1 MDVLSTSNAS
11 DRRARSS
18 RLGHIPLPFL
28 TLGHRGRYVFETRR
42 RKLPD
47 SYVIATMRETITP
60 SSIVSAARLCGLG
73 VTIFTVGAVLG
84 YFRGAFGDGGTTEQ
98 GFDWAVKTGLL
109 SVAMVAALGLL
120 GGFILSK
127 IQLPSYI
134 HWALLMGLAFAIQNG
149 GGVLLGMN
157 EKEFWRETIS
167 GFLMGALVGAI
178 AGPIILRNLSRRIQK
193 TLPNSETVSDRK
205 TT

>member
-1 MDVLSTSNAS
+1 MN
-11 DRRARSS
+11 
-18 RLGHIPLPFL
+18 
-28 TLGHRGRYVFETRR
+28 
-42 RKLPD
+42 
-47 SYVIATMRETITP
+47 ETITS

-73 VTIFTVGAVLG
+73 FAMFLIGAVMG
-84 YFRGAFGDGGTTEQ
+84 YCRGALGDGGTTEQ

-109 SVAMVAALGLL
+109 LVAMSAALGVL

-134 HWALLMGLAFAIQNG
+134 HWSFLMGLAFAIMNG

-157 EKEFWRETIS
+157 EKEFWPETIS
-167 GFLMGALVGAI
+167 GSLLGALVGAI
-178 AGPIILRNLSRRIQK
+178 AGPIILRNQSRRIQK
-193 TLPNSETVSDRK
+193 TRLNSETLADRK